1 MNLIPTVMEE
11 ERGGVRVYY
20 DLFSRLL
27 KDRIVFIGGQIT
39 EELANIVIAELVYL
53 EKQNPKKDI
62 QMYILTPGGSV
73 AAGLAIYDTMQYI
86 KPDVVTIG
94 IGRVASFGSV
104 LLAAGTK
111 GKRFLLPHA
120 DVMIHQ
126 PWISGISSVT
136 VTDLKITTNFLE
148 RTKKRLIK
156 ILAKHTGQSE
166 ATIARDTERDFWMN
180 AAEAKKYGIVDKIL

>member
-180 AAEAKKYGIVDKIL
+180 ATEAKKYGIVDKIL